1 MNERSQAISVL
12 QQARDI
18 LAERLTE
25 RILESREAIL
35 EDALGLSYTSEIDA
49 VQEQIGLRL
58 NNVQM
63 LLNNL
68 PPLEDAPVPTN
79 EDIVSAPQQAALAYE
94 PEAVAE
100 AEADDEVLP
109 EGTVYYAE
117 AAGVTIAS
125 PPALPA
131 PPPAITF
138 QSFAERVMANDLEG
152 AGVVL
157 AGLLDVSQNRGRE
170 CARRFQEQLAERP
183 QFLQKA
189 MTLRS
194 ELAAGSVNGA
204 LLLLWECFG
213 LQGLESIAALQS
225 LKTRLSG
232 EMASSS

>member
-1 MNERSQAISVL
+1 MNERAQAISVL

-35 EDALGLSYTSEIDA
+35 EDALGLSYASEIDA
-49 VQEQIGLRL
+49 VQEQVGLRL

-68 PPLEDAPVPTN
+68 PPIEDAPVPTN
-79 EDIVSAPQQAALAYE
+79 EDIVSAPQPPALGYE
-94 PEAVAE
+94 PEQVSAAE
-100 AEADDEVLP
+100 SASDVSAD
-109 EGTVYYAE
+109 GTVYYAE
-117 AAGVTIAS
+117 ASGVTTLAA

-131 PPPAITF
+131 PPAITF
-138 QSFAERVMANDLEG
+138 QSFAERVMANDLDG
-152 AGVVL
+152 AGIVL
-157 AGLLDVSQNRGRE
+157 AGLLDVSHNRGRE

-225 LKTRLSG
+225 LKTRLGG
-232 EMASSS
+232 ELQSSS

>member
-1 MNERSQAISVL
+1 MNDRARAISVL

-18 LAERLTE
+18 LSERLTE
-25 RILESREAIL
+25 RVLESRDAIL
-35 EDALGLSYTSEIDA
+35 EDALGLSYASEIDA

-68 PPLEDAPVPTN
+68 PPLEDTPLPTS
-79 EDIVSAPQQAALAYE
+79 EEIVSAAPTPALGYE
-94 PEAVAE
+94 PEATAE
-100 AEADDEVLP
+100 GEEIGTSADVHL
-109 EGTVYYAE
+109 YYGD
-117 AAGVTIAS
+117 AAIVSAA
-125 PPALPA
+125 PALPA
-131 PPPAITF
+131 PAPVVISF
-138 QSFAERVMANDLEG
+138 QSFAERVLANDVDG
-152 AGVVL
+152 AGIVL

-225 LKTRLSG
+225 LKTRLGG
-232 EMASSS
+232 EMANSTT